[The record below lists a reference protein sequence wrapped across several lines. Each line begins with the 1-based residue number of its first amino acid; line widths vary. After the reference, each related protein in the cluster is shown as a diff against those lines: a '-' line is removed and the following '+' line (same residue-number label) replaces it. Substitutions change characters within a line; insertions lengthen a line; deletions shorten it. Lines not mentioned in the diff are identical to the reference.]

1 MICLEG
7 KLGGQYLNLVVTQ
20 TTRIRLKE
28 EDPGNLS
35 ICRECLVKVDL
46 IRAIQDRYLIL
57 DAHHDTLRG
66 RMAPLE
72 PVDET
77 AFQGKIK
84 VDLDE
89 IDEEKHNEVL
99 EVNFLVETFRDD
111 EGKDSVSEASSNEER
126 EANEERKS
134 KKPPRLKARSKIK
147 AMIREPK
154 KRGPKRKERPPATL
168 KMIRLRTELTRK
180 CYICPADFPD
190 SEDLMAHLT
199 EEHAGKIEYTCQQ
212 CDGKQLKTVK
222 SYNVHLSL
230 HDPSIRPLQCR
241 FCSLRYSTRKGL
253 EVHEM
258 RDHGASHK
266 HKLQRKKAREHQCEH
281 CGKIF
286 KSISIVREHTLVE
299 HDQGIAAQCKI
310 CQKTFKHKNNLTRHM
325 LTHTGELPHKCDQCG
340 VRFRIVTDLTKHVQG
355 VHQGIMP
362 YFCNICDLP
371 LKDKNSYY
379 RHRTAVHKA
388 MKDTPTT
395 RRYKCGLC
403 GTSFDI
409 QSDLQLHVDR
419 SHEGEDYPFKQ
430 CAVCPERFHT
440 ASQLQYHK
448 YTKHC
453 EQRSS
458 RATKL
463 QCTICGEQQQ
473 TRCHLDSHMTRM
485 HGTEK
490 KYVCSECGSRF
501 TVQANLS
508 RHRKTHNAVKQFACE
523 FCARTFNQKVALDNH
538 RRCAHT
544 DTPTTRRY
552 KCGLCGTSFDIQ
564 SDLQLHVDR
573 SHEGEDY
580 PFKQCAVCPERFH
593 TASQLQYHKYT
604 KHCEQRSSR
613 ATKLQCT
620 ICGEQQQ
627 TRCHL
632 DSHMTRMHGTE
643 KKYVC
648 SECGSRFT
656 VQANLSRH
664 RKTHNAVKQFAC
676 EFCART
682 FNQKVALDNHRRCA
696 HTGET
701 AFECETCGKGFK
713 ETSTYYRHRVACRK
727 ERQVDDGEAVN

>member
-1 MICLEG
+1 MPCCIEECPVSSVFPLVKFPTSRTVRKRWRDAILAGTGKIPAALIHLPPSGVSIFDPGKRTLPDGKDDESGALEICLGHFPDPGNRTYQDPTVYDDGTGNQTKLASCRLCHRFEPASMMICLEG

-20 TTRIRLKE
+20 TTRIRFKE
-28 EDPGNLS
+28 EDPRTLS

-46 IRAIQDRYLIL
+46 IRALQDRYLML
-57 DAHHDTLRG
+57 DAYHDTLRG
-66 RMAPLE
+66 RMAQLE
-72 PVDET
+72 PVDGT
-77 AFQGKIK
+77 AFPEEVK
-84 VDLDE
+84 VENDG
-89 IDEEKHNEVL
+89 IGEEKHNEAL
-99 EVNFLVETFRDD
+99 EVKFLVETFRDN
-111 EGKDSVSEASSNEER
+111 EGADPVSEASSNEER

-379 RHRTAVHKA
+379 RHRTAVHKS
-388 MKDTPTT
+388 MK
-395 RRYKCGLC
+395 
-403 GTSFDI
+403 
-409 QSDLQLHVDR
+409 
-419 SHEGEDYPFKQ
+419 
-430 CAVCPERFHT
+430 
-440 ASQLQYHK
+440 
-448 YTKHC
+448 
-453 EQRSS
+453 
-458 RATKL
+458 
-463 QCTICGEQQQ
+463 
-473 TRCHLDSHMTRM
+473 
-485 HGTEK
+485 
-490 KYVCSECGSRF
+490 
-501 TVQANLS
+501 
-508 RHRKTHNAVKQFACE
+508 
-523 FCARTFNQKVALDNH
+523 
-538 RRCAHT
+538 

-727 ERQVDDGEAVN
+727 ERQVDGGETVN